1 MQPKAVLTLGSAE
14 HTLPGSLLSSTAP
27 RELLMTDL
35 SEADWEGLLP
45 KGFRRTAGREEALGW
60 DLPFLAFWLAE
71 KPEHNVGMLG
81 IRELVAR
88 VDCVEAGHFGRH
100 AQQVLNRPSEPSL
113 ARRKALSKSKAV
125 PPEWD
130 TNNFAVQALVFE
142 VAQARYAAGTWRP
155 AAWA

>member
-1 MQPKAVLTLGSAE
+1 MQPKTVPTPRLEEPTSPE
-14 HTLPGSLLSSTAP
+14 SLLSSTAP
-27 RELLMTDL
+27 RELTMNDL
-35 SEADWEGLLP
+35 SEADWEGLLA

-88 VDCVEAGHFGRH
+88 VDCVEAGHYGRE
-100 AQQVLNRPSEPSL
+100 AQHVLTRPSEPPL